1 MRTLVYVAVAALF
14 TTTALQAQ
22 NSASLDLVTTDPK
35 IDAPIVTLTVTGTA
49 ATKPDRAVIIAGV
62 QTKAVSA
69 ADAMAQNAKQMQSVL
84 TALKAKGVAD
94 KDIQTSSINLS
105 QDYDYSDKGQVFKG
119 YIANNSVTVRMKD
132 ITKIG
137 AVLDTLVTSGAT
149 NINGPSFMVEDDTM
163 LSEEARTKAM
173 AKANN
178 MSVFY
183 AKNAGYARARLLSIM
198 EGQDFGGPMPM
209 MNMKTMDAA
218 GGVGTPVEPGEVTKA
233 INITVKYRLER

>member
-69 ADAMAQNAKQMQSVL
+69 SDAMAQNAKQMQSVL

-105 QDYDYSDKGQVFKG
+105 QDYDYGDKGQVFKG

-137 AVLDTLVTSGAT
+137 GVLDTMVTSGAT
-149 NINGPSFMVEDDTM
+149 NINGPSFMVEDDTT

-178 MSVFY
+178 MSAFY

-198 EGQDFGGPMPM
+198 EGQDFGGPMPT

-218 GGVGTPVEPGEVTKA
+218 GGAGTPVEPGEVTKA